1 MPTVSTTYWGEPYTL
16 YESYNVRTGTSNL
29 TDPDFTDFPP
39 FVRNNMRGA
48 ETPNTA
54 SGTLYS
60 AYLNNLDG
68 WSPSNPYPDLSIAY
82 CGVKNPDL
90 PICNTVAI
98 GWDDNIDSHD
108 YANPKV
114 CFKTDPNDIKPIMF
128 LSKKRY
134 MEQKAAHNLVADVDY
149 NQFYNPYYEVSG
161 SYFYGMYFWS
171 PNYVQMSGSDLW
183 SKRNISGDM
192 AYWRS
197 IGLRTVFGVIY
208 VRYYDRT
215 TEWHNTRE
223 VPTTTHLVTLHW
235 YESQTAEW
243 KATKKVVGAI
253 MTMQIR
259 KNKNGTYGVMANN
272 DSIVPDIT
280 IGMSAVKECF
290 PSQPDEKLPIYSPVS
305 SIDNY
310 GYCYD
315 FPLFGSRSEG
325 GITNYD
331 DRTMRAS
338 DKFGVLVGYRDSIF
352 KHGSI
357 NADSDTYKRRIWL
370 EVDGDSDL
378 EFIRQSAASY
388 GLFFTDGDSSD
399 SGYADLFSS
408 GHDTDRWYNDKMCLG
423 VVDSDGYTDGTYTR
437 GLLNAT
443 APNWSWKDTNQ
454 SAYDPSLPPIPENH
468 YSTQTEFNSIGD
480 LASLTKRYVLNA
492 TGVESLGAAL
502 WDITADLIDSGGT
515 PDYSE
520 LNEKILDQFLT
531 NNPIDCIV
539 GLQRYP
545 MAIPT
550 VGTDTV
556 KLGKT
561 DTGIS
566 CKPMEKT
573 AFYYLFEGN
582 TIAPKFG
589 DSFLDYEP
597 YTKMELYVPF
607 CGTIQ
612 LNPADILNRKLN
624 VQLAVD
630 FTTGTATGF
639 IMSDDLVIETVNGNI
654 AIDLPITGI
663 QAATVASQLNNA
675 IANKMNRSLTRETAT
690 LGRIS
695 VQGLLRTISNPLAA
709 HNEGEIAKNEETR
722 ADYELTHQNAPI
734 HIIGSA
740 SAVGGWCIDLK
751 CRLLI
756 YYPTG
761 EILRNAN
768 PPEWEN
774 TQLARYGKNTGFACC
789 MEKSIGSMN
798 SGLVLG
804 INPDLSGMVTNSAA
818 ANPAT
823 ASELE
828 LIRSAI
834 AEGVIVP
841 LI

>member
-1 MPTVSTTYWGEPYTL
+1 MATVNPTYWGEPLT
-16 YESYNVRTGTSNL
+16 EFWGYNVRTGASDL
-29 TDPDFTDFPP
+29 TDNDYTDYPPFVKNNMNPDFTDAPYTLRAAINK
-39 FVRNNMRGA
+39 VD
-48 ETPNTA
+48 
-54 SGTLYS
+54 SGWVLG
-60 AYLNNLDG
+60 NE
-68 WSPSNPYPDLSIAY
+68 YPDISVAY
-82 CGVKNPDL
+82 CGMKNPNLPQCNIRAFGTAPDTSQYDYSDL
-90 PICNTVAI
+90 KPCFET
-98 GWDDNIDSHD
+98 
-108 YANPKV
+108 NP
-114 CFKTDPNDIKPIMF
+114 NEIKPVMF
-128 LSKKRY
+128 VTNRRINVLKTEHSSY
-134 MEQKAAHNLVADVDY
+134 PALTSDY
-149 NQFYNPYYEVSG
+149 FYNPLFKTSG
-161 SYFYGMYFWS
+161 GVYNNGIYFWC
-171 PNYVQMSGSDLW
+171 PNPRDEEDYW
-183 SKRNISGDM
+183 SRQCTAADIG
-192 AYWRS
+192 YYRS

-208 VRYYDRT
+208 VQYYDTNNTYSNGTPRNSQISTLYAYSQQTEAWKETHPINGAYMEIVYRQSTSGLYDKAVVSLKDSIT
-215 TEWHNTRE
+215 TDILQGMKINTSVVSE
-223 VPTTTHLVTLHW
+223 YTEDTEIIAPSLSVPT
-235 YESQTAEW
+235 
-243 KATKKVVGAI
+243 
-253 MTMQIR
+253 
-259 KNKNGTYGVMANN
+259 
-272 DSIVPDIT
+272 DS
-280 IGMSAVKECF
+280 
-290 PSQPDEKLPIYSPVS
+290 
-305 SIDNY
+305 
-310 GYCYD
+310 
-315 FPLFGSRSEG
+315 
-325 GITNYD
+325 
-331 DRTMRAS
+331 
-338 DKFGVLVGYRDSIF
+338 VGYR
-352 KHGSI
+352 
-357 NADSDTYKRRIWL
+357 IWL
-370 EVDGDSDL
+370 FGMIGMQGRIQVGSNYGGGMSSGNYGLVIGTNIGTVKQGESSGVKDQYIFIDMPGTDENL
-378 EFIRQSAASY
+378 ELLRKAAAAN
-388 GLFFTDGDSSD
+388 GLFFTDGNASD
-399 SGYADLFSS
+399 SGYADLFAE
-408 GHDTDRWYNDKMCLG
+408 GHDNDRWYNNKMCLG
-423 VVDSDGYTDGTYTR
+423 VVDSNGYTDGTYTR
-437 GLLNAT
+437 GLLNVT
-443 APNWSWKDTNQ
+443 APNWSWKTTDQ
-454 SAYDPSLPPIPENH
+454 SPYDPSLPPVPENH

-502 WDITADLIDSGGT
+502 WDITADLIDNGGT

-545 MAIPT
+545 MTIPT

-573 AFYYLFEGN
+573 AYYYLFNGN

-722 ADYELTHQNAPI
+722 ADYELTHQNAPV

-768 PPEWEN
+768 PPEWDN

-789 MEKSIGSMN
+789 MERSIGSMD

-828 LIRSAI
+828 MIRSAI

-841 LI
+841 SLT